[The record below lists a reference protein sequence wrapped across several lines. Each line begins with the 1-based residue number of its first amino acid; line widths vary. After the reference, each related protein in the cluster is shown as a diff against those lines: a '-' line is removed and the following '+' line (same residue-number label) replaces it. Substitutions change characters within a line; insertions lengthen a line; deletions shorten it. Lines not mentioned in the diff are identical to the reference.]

1 VRSAWRWA
9 RVLFLTLLVIV
20 TFLTLTPNPDDTE
33 AGFAFTRIL
42 ASALLGDAAM
52 ADKIAHFL
60 AYGSLGASAFWAQ
73 IVLFAKRWG
82 IVVVLPIYGIALEG
96 LQGLGGVRSP
106 ELADAVANGLGAVCG
121 FVFAFALG
129 LAMALRAR
137 TK

>member
-1 VRSAWRWA
+1 MRSARRWA
-9 RVLFLTLLVIV
+9 RILFFTLLVIV

-42 ASALLGDAAM
+42 ASALLGDAAL

-60 AYGSLGASAFWAQ
+60 AYGSLGVSAFWAQ

-82 IVVVLPIYGIALEG
+82 IVVALPIYGIALEG
-96 LQGLGGVRSP
+96 LQGLGGLRSP

-121 FVFAFALG
+121 FIFALG